1 MNATEV
7 IIVLVYSISSVILIW
22 FYLYYFEA
30 VREGKP
36 KISNEGLPP
45 LSVIVA
51 AHDEQENL
59 KKLIPSILKQD
70 YPEFELIIVNDR
82 SKDQTKSILENY
94 RNDTR
99 ISFINIDTPFPDRDP
114 KKNALLQGIENAKY
128 EHLIFTDAD
137 CRPVSDNWLSSYGQ
151 IYSGSPNTEVII
163 GYSPHFPT
171 PGILGK
177 FIEFE
182 TTTTLLV
189 YMGKAIKGKPYMAVG
204 RNMSYTKSFFKQS
217 GGFSSFI
224 NVTGGDDDIII
235 NRYAKRNHTKV
246 NTSPESAVFT
256 FAKKDLKAYIRQ
268 KKRHLSVGKRYN
280 LADKLFSASYWM
292 SLIVQYGSLI
302 SLIWFPKL
310 IIPLLSLLL
319 IRLFTGMIVY
329 KRAKKRLNLP
339 LTTVMLSVLEILYI
353 FYVVSLG
360 TASLYSKTTKWN

>member
-1 MNATEV
+1 MAEV
-7 IIVLVYSISSVILIW
+7 IIILVFFISSVTLIW

-30 VREGKP
+30 VTIKNPNR
-36 KISNEGLPP
+36 SDLSLPP
-45 LSVIVA
+45 LSIVVA
-51 AHDEQENL
+51 AHNEKENL
-59 KKLIPSILKQD
+59 KKLIPSVLGQN

-82 SKDQTKSILENY
+82 SRDQTNLILEKY
-94 RNDTR
+94 SNDKR
-99 ISFINIDTPFPDRDP
+99 ICIVNIDTTPSGRDS
-114 KKNALLQGIENAKY
+114 KKNAILQGINKAKY

-137 CRPVSDNWLSSYGQ
+137 CRPVSDNWLNSYGE
-151 IYSGSPNTEVII
+151 IYSCTPKTQVIL

-171 PGILGK
+171 SGLLGR

-182 TTTTLLV
+182 TATTLLV

-235 NRYAKRNHTKV
+235 NRYAKKDFTKV

-256 FAKKDLKAYIRQ
+256 FAKKNLKAYIKQ

-302 SLIWFPKL
+302 TLIWFPEL
-310 IIPLLSLLL
+310 IIPILSMLF
-319 IRLFTGMIVY
+319 IRLLTGMIIY